1 LGHTR
6 GQGFV
11 NADVTYNVSILSYI
25 SLYFLRIMEDLSTV
39 QSLPFGI
46 PSHHDMVFD
55 YWHQK
60 ASKVPLEM
68 LYLINW

>member
-1 LGHTR
+1 
-6 GQGFV
+6 
-11 NADVTYNVSILSYI
+11 
-25 SLYFLRIMEDLSTV
+25 MEKLSTV

-46 PSHHDMVFD
+46 PSQYDMVFD

-60 ASKVPLEM
+60 ASKVPLEV

>member
-1 LGHTR
+1 
-6 GQGFV
+6 
-11 NADVTYNVSILSYI
+11 
-25 SLYFLRIMEDLSTV
+25 MENLSTV

-60 ASKVPLEM
+60 ASKVPLEV
-68 LYLINW
+68 LSYKLVAEQ